1 MNLHISKSKNSEF
14 FYIEKSY
21 VKENGSLR
29 SNVVTKIRSSILL
42 TLFFICMIFN
52 SYNSIFSKPI
62 AI

>member
-29 SNVVTKIRSSILL
+29 SNVVTKIRSVELQ
-42 TLFFICMIFN
+42 N
-52 SYNSIFSKPI
+52 
-62 AI
+62 